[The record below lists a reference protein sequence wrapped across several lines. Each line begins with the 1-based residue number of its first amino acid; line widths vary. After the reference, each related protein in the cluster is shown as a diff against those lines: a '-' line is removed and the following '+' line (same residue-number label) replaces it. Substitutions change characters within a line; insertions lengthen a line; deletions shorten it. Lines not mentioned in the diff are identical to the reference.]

1 MTKKKRKLAKAESSA
16 TPKPKFEEPSYSLKN
31 ADINE
36 LNSMKNQ
43 VIEDWYSTDNEN
55 HKEIFKR
62 LIERLEDRQI
72 DIAED
77 YYWTNGSL
85 PDDSIIFF
93 KPEPKIHNQDSL
105 KIRIDEWSDLEI
117 RIGIDKVTFRKISS
131 SATRDMLLSTLNWD
145 SKNIKMDVLRI
156 LANGTLRKSDFT
168 VYNQETA
175 KVNKYE
181 TPNAQSIKN
190 AISGLRQNLYRLFP
204 SLQGVDPIEYS
215 TKDKQWHTS
224 IKIILTDG
232 EEKRV
237 ETEIKYKYGLGYQGN
252 VEETYNPVFRDP
264 TDTYQDNRSSIQDK
278 FSKYL
283 PDDEQEDDNG
293 Y

>member
-1 MTKKKRKLAKAESSA
+1 
-16 TPKPKFEEPSYSLKN
+16 
-31 ADINE
+31 
-36 LNSMKNQ
+36 
-43 VIEDWYSTDNEN
+43 
-55 HKEIFKR
+55 
-62 LIERLEDRQI
+62 
-72 DIAED
+72 
-77 YYWTNGSL
+77 
-85 PDDSIIFF
+85 
-93 KPEPKIHNQDSL
+93 
-105 KIRIDEWSDLEI
+105 
-117 RIGIDKVTFRKISS
+117 
-131 SATRDMLLSTLNWD
+131 
-145 SKNIKMDVLRI
+145 MDVLRI
-156 LANGTLRKSDFT
+156 LANSTLRKSDFT

-204 SLQGVDPIEYS
+204 SLKGVDPIEYS

-293 Y
+293 YWYKLLK